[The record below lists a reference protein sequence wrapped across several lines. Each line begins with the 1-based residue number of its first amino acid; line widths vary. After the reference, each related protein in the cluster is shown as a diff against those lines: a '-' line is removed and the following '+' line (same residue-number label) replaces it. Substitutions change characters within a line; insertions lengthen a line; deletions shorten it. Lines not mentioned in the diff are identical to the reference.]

1 MSTAPPRSSRPEV
14 DAVLAPEPLD
24 QGARLGEAPA
34 PLFRAGELAAGG
46 GRLVQR
52 LAGAD
57 AEEDAARG
65 ERAERAEGLG
75 DDGRVVAEG
84 RGEDAGPDHHPLG
97 RLGEGAEPDQGVR
110 GVAALVA

>member
-24 QGARLGEAPA
+24 QGDRLGEAAA
-34 PLFRAGELAAGG
+34 PLFGAGELAAGG

-75 DDGRVVAEG
+75 DDRRVVAKG
-84 RGEDAGPDHHPLG
+84 RGKDAGPHHHLLR
-97 RLGEGAEPDQGVR
+97 RLREGTE
-110 GVAALVA
+110 